1 MMKYVTV
8 FILVVASLCASAQPV
23 ANFSATDVVSG
34 KSVSLNDFKSGPGV
48 VVIFTSEG
56 TSCPYDQHYLSR
68 LQKLVKDYGSKIPVI
83 FVNAHL
89 PEAQAQESMKA
100 TASKLG
106 AAYLADTDQSIMQ
119 SLKAT
124 KSPEAFVLKNSGG
137 NFSIFYHGAIDDNAQ
152 VQSDVHE
159 NYLSD
164 AINALLSG
172 QAVKTPTIRPLGC
185 TIRKK

>member
-1 MMKYVTV
+1 MMKYIAVS
-8 FILVVASLCASAQPV
+8 ILVIASLCASAQPV

-34 KSVSLNDFKSGPGV
+34 KSVSLSDFKSGPGV
-48 VVIFTSEG
+48 VVVFTSEG

-68 LQKLVKDYGSKIPVI
+68 LQKLVRDFSSKIPVI

-89 PEAQAQESMKA
+89 PEAQVAASMKA

-106 AAYLADTDQSIMQ
+106 APYLADTEQAIMQ
-119 SLKAT
+119 SLKAA

-137 NFSIFYHGAIDDNAQ
+137 NFSVFYHGAIDDNAQ
-152 VQSDVHE
+152 VESDVHE
-159 NYLSD
+159 NYLTD

-172 QAVKTPTIRPLGC
+172 QAVKTPTVRPLGC